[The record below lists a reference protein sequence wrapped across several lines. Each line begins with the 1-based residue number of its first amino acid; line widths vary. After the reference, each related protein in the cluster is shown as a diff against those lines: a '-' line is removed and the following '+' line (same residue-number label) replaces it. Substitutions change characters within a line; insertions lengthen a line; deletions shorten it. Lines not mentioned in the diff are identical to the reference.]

1 MFGNVLSKEEMGC
14 ASPDPTRLAEVGF
27 INLDANANAPVT
39 RRVTDAVMA
48 GLVAG
53 TNPSSGHAG
62 GAEARATITRARDAV
77 SFLAEGVFDDGVVF
91 TSGCTEA
98 NNTVLHAART
108 LQATLITTAVEHPS
122 VLSPSA
128 ALQRDGVSLIRLSV
142 GGDGLIAFDEL
153 EKHLHSTS
161 GPIILSVQTANSETG
176 VVQPIHE
183 IACLVAKRGD
193 ILFHTD
199 AAQSFGKLPLV
210 LGDGGAHAA
219 SVSAHKLHG
228 PMGVGAILLSDGEDR
243 VYPLLHG
250 GDQEGRR
257 RAGTEALPLIAG
269 MGAACAERAEQLDA
283 DVDKMRMLRD
293 RLEASIVARVDGAA
307 VNGIGSPRLP
317 NTTSIRFEGRDA
329 MEIVARLDALGIL
342 VSQGS
347 ACSSMRPRP
356 SHVLIAMGLT
366 EAQAFST
373 VRLSTSPLN
382 TVDEIDRA
390 IAAFE
395 RVCRE
400 VSRAR

>member
-1 MFGNVLSKEEMGC
+1 MTNGY
-14 ASPDPTRLAEVGF
+14 

-39 RRVTDAVMA
+39 RKVIDSVMT

-62 GAEARATITRARDAV
+62 GGEARSVITHARDAV
-77 SFLAEGVFDDGVVF
+77 VSLVDGVFDDGVVF

-98 NNTVLHAART
+98 NNTVLHAARS
-108 LQATLITTAVEHPS
+108 LRATLITTAVEHPS

-128 ALQRDGVSLIRLSV
+128 VLQRDGIAVIHIPV
-142 GGDGLIAFDEL
+142 DGNGVIAFEVL
-153 EKHLHSTS
+153 ERHLQSVS
-161 GPIILSVQTANSETG
+161 GSIILSVQTANSETG
-176 VVQPIHE
+176 VIQPIHE
-183 IACLVAKRGD
+183 IARQVAERGD
-193 ILFHTD
+193 VLFHTD

-210 LGDGGAHAA
+210 LGEVGVHAA
-219 SVSAHKLHG
+219 SVSGHKLHG

-243 VYPLLHG
+243 IHPLLHG

-269 MGAACAERAEQLDA
+269 MGAACAERADQLDA
-283 DVDKMRMLRD
+283 DVGRMRMLRD
-293 RLEASIVARVDGAA
+293 RLEAAIVSNIDGAA
-307 VNGIGSPRLP
+307 VNGAASSRLP

-342 VSQGS
+342 TSQGS
-347 ACSSMRPRP
+347 ACSSMRPTP

-366 EAQAFST
+366 DVQAFST

-382 TVDEIDRA
+382 TEDEIDRA
-390 IAAFE
+390 IAAIE

-400 VSRAR
+400 VSRAV

>member
-1 MFGNVLSKEEMGC
+1 MFGNVLSEEKGYT
-14 ASPDPTRLAEVGF
+14 SSGPTRLSDMMS

-39 RRVTDAVMA
+39 RRIADAVMA
-48 GLVAG
+48 GLAGG

-62 GAEARATITRARDAV
+62 GAEARAMITRARDAV
-77 SFLAEGVFDDGVVF
+77 GSLAEGVFDDGVVF

-98 NNTVLHAART
+98 NNTVLHAARS
-108 LQATLITTAVEHPS
+108 LHATLITTAVEHPS

-128 ALQRDGVSLIRLSV
+128 ALQRDGISVVRMQV
-142 GGDGLIAFDEL
+142 GGDGMVALDEL
-153 EKHLHSTS
+153 ERHLRSIS
-161 GPIILSVQTANSETG
+161 GSIILSVQTANSETG
-176 VVQPIHE
+176 VIQPIHE
-183 IACLVAKRGD
+183 IARQVADRD
-193 ILFHTD
+193 DVFFHTD

-210 LGDGGAHAA
+210 LGDGGVHAA

-228 PMGVGAILLSDGEDR
+228 PMGIGAILLSDGEDR
-243 VYPLLHG
+243 IRPLLHG

-269 MGAACAERAEQLDA
+269 MGVACAERAEHLDA
-283 DVDKMRMLRD
+283 DVGRMGMLRD
-293 RLEASIVARVDGAA
+293 RLETAIVTS
-307 VNGIGSPRLP
+307 VNGAVVNGARSPRLP

-329 MEIVARLDALGIL
+329 MAIVARLDALGIL

-347 ACSSMRPRP
+347 ACSSMRPTP

-382 TVDEIDRA
+382 TEDEIDRA
-390 IAAFE
+390 IAAIE
-395 RVCRE
+395 RVCQE
-400 VSRAR
+400 VSRVV

>member
-1 MFGNVLSKEEMGC
+1 MFGNVLSEGERF
-14 ASPDPTRLAEVGF
+14 ASSTPTRLTEMTG

-39 RRVTDAVMA
+39 RRVADAVMA
-48 GLVAG
+48 GLAGG

-62 GAEARATITRARDAV
+62 GAEARAMITRARDAV
-77 SFLAEGVFDDGVVF
+77 SSLAEGVFDDGVVF

-98 NNTVLHAART
+98 NNTVLHATRA

-128 ALQRDGVSLIRLSV
+128 ALQRDGISV
-142 GGDGLIAFDEL
+142 ILMPVDGDGVVAFDEL
-153 EKHLHSTS
+153 ERHLHSIS
-161 GPIILSVQTANSETG
+161 SPIVLSVQTANSETG
-176 VVQPIHE
+176 VVQPIQD
-183 IACLVAKRGD
+183 IARLVANRGD
-193 ILFHTD
+193 VLFHTD
-199 AAQSFGKLPLV
+199 VAQSFGKLPLI

-228 PMGVGAILLSDGEDR
+228 PMGVGAILLSDGEGR
-243 VYPLLHG
+243 IHPLLHG
-250 GDQEGRR
+250 GDQEYRR
-257 RAGTEALPLIAG
+257 RAGTEAVPLIAG
-269 MGAACAERAEQLDA
+269 MGAACAERAERLDA
-283 DVDKMRMLRD
+283 DVGKMRMRRD
-293 RLEASIVARVDGAA
+293 RLEMAIVETVDGAA
-307 VNGIGSPRLP
+307 VNGVASSRLP

-347 ACSSMRPRP
+347 ACSSMRPTP

-382 TVDEIDRA
+382 TEDEIDRA
-390 IAAFE
+390 IDAVE

-400 VSRAR
+400 VSRAV

>member
-1 MFGNVLSKEEMGC
+1 MFGNVLSEEDKGC
-14 ASPDPTRLAEVGF
+14 AGSDPARLAEMVP

-39 RRVTDAVMA
+39 QRVTDAVVA
-48 GLVAG
+48 GLVGG

-77 SFLAEGVFDDGVVF
+77 ASLAEGVFDDAVVF

-98 NNTVLHAART
+98 NNTVLHAARA
-108 LQATLITTAVEHPS
+108 LRATLITTAVEHPS

-128 ALQRDGVSLIRLSV
+128 ALQRDGVPVIRMPV
-142 GGDGLIAFDEL
+142 GRDGVIALDVL
-153 EKHLHSTS
+153 ERHLRSIS
-161 GPIILSVQTANSETG
+161 GAIVLSVQTANSETG
-176 VVQPIHE
+176 VIQPIQE
-183 IACLVAKRGD
+183 IARLIAKRGD
-193 ILFHTD
+193 VLFHTD

-228 PMGVGAILLSDGEDR
+228 PMGVGGILLSDGEDR
-243 VYPLLHG
+243 IHPLLHG

-269 MGAACAERAEQLDA
+269 MGAACAERAEQLDG
-283 DVDKMRMLRD
+283 DVGRMRMLRD
-293 RLEASIVARVDGAA
+293 RLEASIVSSVDGAA
-307 VNGIGSPRLP
+307 VNGVGSPRLP

-347 ACSSMRPRP
+347 ACSSMRPTP

-382 TVDEIDRA
+382 TEDEIDRA
-390 IAAFE
+390 IAAVE

-400 VSRAR
+400 VSRAV

>member
-1 MFGNVLSKEEMGC
+1 MFGNAMSEKKGC
-14 ASPDPTRLAEVGF
+14 ASPISTRLAEMKG

-39 RRVTDAVMA
+39 RRVVDAVMA
-48 GLVAG
+48 GLAAG
-53 TNPSSGHAG
+53 TNPSSAHAG
-62 GAEARATITRARDAV
+62 GAEARETITRARDAV
-77 SFLAEGVFDDGVVF
+77 AALAEGVFDDGVVF

-98 NNTVLHAART
+98 NNTVLHAARA
-108 LQATLITTAVEHPS
+108 LRATLITTAVEHPS

-128 ALQRDGVSLIRLSV
+128 ALQRDGISVIRLPV
-142 GGDGLIAFDEL
+142 GGDGVVAFDEL
-153 EKHLHSTS
+153 ERHL
-161 GPIILSVQTANSETG
+161 GAVRGAIVLSVQTANSETG
-176 VVQPIHE
+176 VVQPIQE
-183 IACLVAKRGD
+183 IARLVANRGD

-228 PMGVGAILLSDGEDR
+228 PMGTGAILLCDGEDR
-243 VYPLLHG
+243 IHPLLYG

-269 MGAACAERAEQLDA
+269 MGAACAERADQLDA
-283 DVDKMRMLRD
+283 DVGRMRILRD
-293 RLEASIVARVDGAA
+293 RLEASIVSSVDGAA
-307 VNGIGSPRLP
+307 VNGVGASRLP

-329 MEIVARLDALGIL
+329 MEIVARLDAQGIL

-347 ACSSMRPRP
+347 ACSSMRPTP
-356 SHVLIAMGLT
+356 SHVLVAMGLT

-373 VRLSTSPLN
+373 VRLSTSPMN
-382 TVDEIDRA
+382 TEVEIDRA
-390 IAAFE
+390 IAAIE

-400 VSRAR
+400 VSRAV